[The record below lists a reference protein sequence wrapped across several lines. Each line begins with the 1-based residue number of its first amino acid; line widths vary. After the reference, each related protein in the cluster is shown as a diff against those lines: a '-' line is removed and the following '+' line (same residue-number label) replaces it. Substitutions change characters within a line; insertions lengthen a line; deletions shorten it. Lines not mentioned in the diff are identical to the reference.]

1 MSYLEE
7 GLKNSEVLKLDRI
20 VKNIAVIGAGIVGIC
35 SAYFLKKSGFNVT
48 LIDKEKPGTMTS
60 FGHACSFADYAN
72 VPVNYPGLIWDIPSM
87 LLRKDGPLAI
97 DLFYILKNLP
107 WAISFLKNCNK
118 EKVNEI
124 ASSLTNLLK
133 HSQISYD
140 EIFQDVDVS
149 EYISHEENLYL
160 FDSKKSFEDNEYANV
175 IRKNNNVKVRNLN
188 KNEVKELEPNI
199 AEVYYAG
206 QIFTGSRHTTNPLA
220 ISNKIFDK
228 FLELGGIY
236 INQNVKNIIQK
247 EKKIELCLEDKNF
260 YFDKII
266 VSTGAWSNQI
276 ANKFGDKFPLDT
288 ERGYHILFDTNE
300 KLINRPVAWSESGF
314 YLIQI
319 HDGIRA
325 AGTVEIAG
333 LKKPPNKKRLAMIE
347 RQSRKVLPKLGE
359 VKSTWMGRRPT
370 LPDSLPVIGK
380 SQNNNNVIYAFGH
393 QHVGWTLGAVTGKII
408 DSLSKDQVPN
418 IDISAYA
425 PDRF

>member
-107 WAISFLKNCNK
+107 WAISFLRNCKK

-160 FDSKKSFEDNEYANV
+160 FDSKKSFEDNEYANI

-199 AEVYYAG
+199 ADVYFAG

-220 ISNKIFDK
+220 ISNKIFHK

-247 EKKIELCLEDKNF
+247 ENKIELRLEDKNF

-347 RQSRKVLPKLGE
+347 RQSRKVLPQLRE

>member
-1 MSYLEE
+1 M
-7 GLKNSEVLKLDRI
+7 
-20 VKNIAVIGAGIVGIC
+20 KNIAVIGAGIVGIC

-188 KNEVKELEPNI
+188 KNEVRELEPNI

-247 EKKIELCLEDKNF
+247 ENKIELRLEDKNF

-347 RQSRKVLPKLGE
+347 RQSRKVLPQLRE

>member
-20 VKNIAVIGAGIVGIC
+20 VKNIAVVGAGIVGIC

-107 WAISFLKNCNK
+107 WAISFLRNCKK

-199 AEVYYAG
+199 ADVYYAG
-206 QIFTGSRHTTNPLA
+206 QIFRGSRHTTNPLA

-247 EKKIELCLEDKNF
+247 ENKIELRLEDKNF

>member
-1 MSYLEE
+1 M
-7 GLKNSEVLKLDRI
+7 
-20 VKNIAVIGAGIVGIC
+20 KNIAVIGAGIVGIC

-188 KNEVKELEPNI
+188 KNEVRELEPNI

-276 ANKFGDKFPLDT
+276 ANKFGDNFPLDT

-347 RQSRKVLPKLGE
+347 RQSRKVLPQLRE

>member
-1 MSYLEE
+1 M
-7 GLKNSEVLKLDRI
+7 
-20 VKNIAVIGAGIVGIC
+20 KNIAVIGAGIVGIC

-160 FDSKKSFEDNEYANV
+160 FDSKKSFEDNEYANI

-199 AEVYYAG
+199 ADVYYAG

-247 EKKIELCLEDKNF
+247 ENKIELRLEDKNF

-347 RQSRKVLPKLGE
+347 RQSRKVLPQLRE

>member
-188 KNEVKELEPNI
+188 KNEVRELEPNI

-247 EKKIELCLEDKNF
+247 ENKIELRLEDKNF

-347 RQSRKVLPKLGE
+347 RQSRKVLPQLRE

>member
-1 MSYLEE
+1 M
-7 GLKNSEVLKLDRI
+7 
-20 VKNIAVIGAGIVGIC
+20 KNIAVIGAGIVGIC

-72 VPVNYPGLIWDIPSM
+72 VPVNYPGLIWDIPKM
-87 LLRKDGPLAI
+87 LLKKDGPLAV
-97 DLFYILKNLP
+97 DFFYILKNMP
-107 WAISFLKNCNK
+107 WALSFLKNCKK
-118 EKVNEI
+118 EKVDEI

-140 EIFQDVDVS
+140 EIFKEVNVQ

-160 FDSKKSFEDNEYANV
+160 FDTKKSLDDYEYANV
-175 IRKNNNVKVRNLN
+175 IRKNNRVKVRNLN
-188 KNEVKELEPNI
+188 KEQVKELEPNI
-199 AEVYYAG
+199 ADVYYAG
-206 QIFTGSRHTTNPLA
+206 QLFTGSRHTTNPLA
-220 ISNKIFDK
+220 ISIKIFDK

-247 EKKIELCLEDKNF
+247 ENKIELRLEDKNF

-347 RQSRKVLPKLGE
+347 RQSRKVLPQLRE

>member
-107 WAISFLKNCNK
+107 WAISFLRNCKK

-199 AEVYYAG
+199 ADVYHAG

-247 EKKIELCLEDKNF
+247 ENKIELRLEDKNF

-347 RQSRKVLPKLGE
+347 RQSRKVLPQLRE